1 MNSNLTLTSISRCL
15 ILFLSFLFFLFTV
28 PMKKKNPLEHC
39 INIFVVTAV
48 VMVDHFSHQVALEE

>member
-1 MNSNLTLTSISRCL
+1 VFDIVF
-15 ILFLSFLFFLFTV
+15 IIPIFLFHGAHE
-28 PMKKKNPLEHC
+28 KKNPLEHC